1 MDDALEPLNRAP
13 FASPKG
19 IDAENGQNPVLERLR
34 SLVPGLTSFAAV
46 ALIWEG
52 LSQSGIVPRYF
63 LPPLSAVLAEA
74 WTLLVKDTALY
85 GDIGISILRI
95 GAGFTLSV
103 AFGVVCGTAAGLNRR
118 AESFLVPSISTI
130 APVPKVAFLPL
141 FVVWF
146 GIGEMAK
153 ILVVFANNF
162 YQLFV
167 NTFSGIKEIDQRYL
181 WAAASMGF
189 SRYELIRYVVLP
201 GSLPYIISG
210 ARITAPVAVVII
222 VLAEMVAARNGIG
235 FFTYQMARD
244 YRLAE
249 MFVGLGVLGVIS
261 IAFDAIVSTV
271 GRRLTHWEPTS

>member
-1 MDDALEPLNRAP
+1 
-13 FASPKG
+13 
-19 IDAENGQNPVLERLR
+19 V
-34 SLVPGLTSFAAV
+34 
-46 ALIWEG
+46 WEG
-52 LSQSGIVPRYF
+52 LSRGAIVPRYF

-74 WTLLVKDTALY
+74 WDKLVKDSSLY
-85 GDIGISILRI
+85 GDIGISVVRIL
-95 GAGFTLSV
+95 AGFTLSV
-103 AFGVVCGTAAGLNRR
+103 AFGVVCGIAAGLNRR
-118 AESFLVPSISTI
+118 VEGFLVPSISTI

-146 GIGEMAK
+146 GIGELAK

-167 NTFSGIKEIDQRYL
+167 NTFSGIKGIDHRYL

-189 SRYELIRYVVLP
+189 SRYQLIRYVILP

-235 FFTYQMARD
+235 FYTYQMARD

-249 MFVGLGVLGVIS
+249 MFVGLGVLGLIS
-261 IAFDAIVSTV
+261 IAFDTIVSAV
-271 GRRLTHWEPTS
+271 GKRLIHWEQTT

>member
-1 MDDALEPLNRAP
+1 M
-13 FASPKG
+13 
-19 IDAENGQNPVLERLR
+19 ERLR
-34 SLVPGLTSFAAV
+34 SLGPGLISFAVV
-46 ALIWEG
+46 ALVWEG
-52 LSQSGIVPRYF
+52 ITQSGLVPRYF
-63 LPPLSAVLAEA
+63 LPPLSTVLAEA
-74 WTLLVKDTALY
+74 WLLLVQDSSLY
-85 GDIGISILRI
+85 GDIGISMVRI
-95 GAGFTLSV
+95 GAGFALSL
-103 AFGVVCGTAAGLNRR
+103 AFGVVCGTAAGLSRR

-146 GIGEMAK
+146 GIGELAK

-167 NTFSGIKEIDQRYL
+167 NTFSGIKEIDQ
-181 WAAASMGF
+181 
-189 SRYELIRYVVLP
+189 LIRYVVLP

-249 MFVGLGVLGVIS
+249 MFVGLGVLAVIS
-261 IAFDAIVSTV
+261 IAFDAMVSAI